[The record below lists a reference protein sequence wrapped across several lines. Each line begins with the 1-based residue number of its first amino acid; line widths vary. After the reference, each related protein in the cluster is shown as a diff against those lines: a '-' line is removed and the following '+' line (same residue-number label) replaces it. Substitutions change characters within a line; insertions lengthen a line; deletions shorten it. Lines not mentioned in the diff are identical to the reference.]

1 MFCCL
6 ISAYFIDE
14 PLSNIELRE
23 GETVTLTYELSAKRF
38 PVSFLKDNQF
48 IPETT
53 SVEKMVAG
61 RSKKLTIRNVA
72 PSDGGKY
79 YLRVDGKRRIDSSLT
94 ELLIYRMYCDFCYN

>member
-53 SVEKMVAG
+53 SVEKMVAD

-94 ELLIYRMYCDFCYN
+94 ELLIYRMYCDF